1 MSRDVHIQRWVQWL
15 PPSENCSGGL
25 IENHFTTPWGT
36 FCYTIMPFGLCNVS
50 RTFQCLMNKVL
61 KPFLGFFLRVF
72 IDGFGIN
79 SDRTSHLTKVGL
91 VIQRYDGSGVILS
104 LKKTIIGFSKGK
116 MVGHIVS
123 KDGVATDPKKL
134 DMISKLL
141 FPPQRKP
148 FKVF

>member
-1 MSRDVHIQRWVQWL
+1 
-15 PPSENCSGGL
+15 
-25 IENHFTTPWGT
+25 
-36 FCYTIMPFGLCNVS
+36 
-50 RTFQCLMNKVL
+50 MNKVL